1 MCIPFFLNSLYQRV
15 IASVIS
21 EYPDTIAILHNYY
34 PLCLQLVAALLLLT
48 GTHVAALYTAF
59 LFDRTR
65 RAMFSEAYKWD
76 ENKNFVENVLESQ
89 VIR

>member
-1 MCIPFFLNSLYQRV
+1 MVLFWV
-15 IASVIS
+15 
-21 EYPDTIAILHNYY
+21 
-34 PLCLQLVAALLLLT
+34 QLMAALFLLT

-76 ENKNFVENVLESQ
+76 ENKNFVEDVVESQ
-89 VIR
+89 VIRWRSLSCAM